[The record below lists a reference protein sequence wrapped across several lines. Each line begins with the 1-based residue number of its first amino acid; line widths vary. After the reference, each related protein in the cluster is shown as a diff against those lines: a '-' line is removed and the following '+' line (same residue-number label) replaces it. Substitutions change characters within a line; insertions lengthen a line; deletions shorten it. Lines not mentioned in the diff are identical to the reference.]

1 MVAGVRDEEN
11 PEILG
16 VGLAPSTGLNRG
28 AVVDLEATTK
38 AIEEA
43 ARTAFSMS
51 GLNNRRS
58 IVGIAGSF
66 IRSYNSRGSVVV
78 ASPGRGVT
86 PQDVRAAVGDAV
98 QKQVP
103 SEMEVIHALAREYRL
118 DDVVGIDDPTN
129 MHGSLLEVDLH
140 LVSGSRAALRNVRRA
155 ASNAGLRIEGLA
167 LQPLASSLAVLE
179 ESEKSAGVAM
189 IDIGGGT
196 TDVAVFLD
204 GLIRHSEVILIG
216 GDYITKD
223 ISKAFVTP
231 FDQAEDLKIRYG
243 GAISEGISP
252 SEQIEVS
259 RAKKTQPVLVQRRR
273 LNYVIEARIEQIF
286 DEVKTSLE
294 ENDFLTKI
302 RGGLVLT
309 GGTANLEGIR
319 EKASAWFKL
328 PAEIGFP
335 NGVSGYSEIVR
346 NPIYATAIG
355 LIHHGIAER
364 KKRRSGRL
372 SWRRPWDWAKRTIR
386 DTF

>member
-1 MVAGVRDEEN
+1 MVAGVREDES

-28 AVVDLEATTK
+28 AVVDLEATTR

-43 ARTAFSMS
+43 AKTAFSMS
-51 GLNNRRS
+51 GLTNKKTV
-58 IVGIAGSF
+58 VGIAGSF

-86 PQDVRAAVGDAV
+86 PHDVRAAVEDAV

-103 SEMEVIHALAREYRL
+103 AEMEVIHALPREFRL
-118 DDVVGIDDPTN
+118 DDIAGIGDPVN

-140 LVSGSRAALRNVRRA
+140 LVSGSRTALRNVRRA
-155 ASNAGLRIEGLA
+155 ATNAGLRVEGLA

-179 ESEKSAGVAM
+179 EPEKSAGVAM
-189 IDIGGGT
+189 LDIGGGT
-196 TDVAVFLD
+196 TDLAVFTD
-204 GLIRHSEVILIG
+204 GVIRHSEVILIG
-216 GDYITKD
+216 GDYVTKD

-231 FDQAEDLKIRYG
+231 FDEAEDLKIRYG
-243 GAISEGISP
+243 AATSEGVGAT
-252 SEQIEVS
+252 EQIEVN
-259 RAKKTQPVLVQRRR
+259 RAKKTQPVMVQRKR
-273 LNYVIEARIEQIF
+273 LNWVIEARIEQIF
-286 DEVKTSLE
+286 DQVKTSLE
-294 ENDFLTKI
+294 ENGFADAI

-319 EKASAWFKL
+319 EKAADWFKR
-328 PAEIGFP
+328 PVEIGYP

-346 NPIYATAIG
+346 NPVYATAVG

-364 KKRRSGRL
+364 RKRKAVRAG
-372 SWRRPWDWAKRTIR
+372 WRWPWDWAKRVFR